1 MFNLRE
7 CNTRLLAEVAQLR
20 HQVPLLGALPQ
31 EDACARQHEV
41 SAQTQ
46 AKLPQ
51 EEAWG
56 QQQGEQSPQPA
67 LQQRQVQQPPQ
78 KQQKSQHAQ
87 LQQQQQ
93 KMLLSQQGTSLSQQG
108 AMLSQPGASQPQLVS
123 PSLRPSQHTQGCLA
137 KPIVKSVGVD
147 AVSCEPIH
155 KSVGVDAV
163 SCEPIHK
170 SVGVGVSRRK
180 QSRDDKI
187 REKLSWSSDDKLR
200 AFDELCSCD
209 DKIRA
214 VDKLR
219 WSREDK
225 LRAFDLLTR
234 FDLITRGH
242 SAGAQ

>member
-20 HQVPLLGALPQ
+20 HQVSLLGALPQ

-87 LQQQQQ
+87 QQQQQ
-93 KMLLSQQGTSLSQQG
+93 TMLLSQQGTSLSQQG
-108 AMLSQPGASQPQLVS
+108 ALLSQPGASQPQLVS

-147 AVSCEPIH
+147 AVSCEPIR
-155 KSVGVDAV
+155 
-163 SCEPIHK
+163 I
-170 SVGVGVSRRK
+170 SVGVGAARRK
-180 QSRDDKI
+180 LWTRGAKI
-187 REKLSWSSDDKLR
+187 HAFYLIKSWHAPTVRCFSGPPNIPRTWDEVTQQALDAFASELNEYVYEWFDINSSDD
-200 AFDELCSCD
+200 
-209 DKIRA
+209 
-214 VDKLR
+214 
-219 WSREDK
+219 
-225 LRAFDLLTR
+225 
-234 FDLITRGH
+234 
-242 SAGAQ
+242 